1 MSAREAIRYN
11 LDITL
16 VDMPV
21 SVQLSEVNSYTCRAT
36 LQITKEMLSGPIG
49 SLTCAGVSAELQV
62 CYLGLHLA
70 YL

>member
-16 VDMPV
+16 VDMPG
-21 SVQLSEVNSYTCRAT
+21 SVQLSEVNSYTYRAT
-36 LQITKEMLSGPIG
+36 PQITKEMLSGPIG
-49 SLTCAGVSAELQV
+49 NLTCVGVSAELQV